1 MANSGRV
8 SMSQVMDVLNAG
20 KDADLQRIEP
30 VFVDI
35 LVDAQASRGLVEAI
49 RDAFLPEQA
58 TSQVNAA
65 LLDEHTKAPVVRP
78 DLCVIIGGGSDDA
91 VRDAASTYAYL
102 GVPVAIVAESVLDAP
117 EPHLSDSLMRLVSVA
132 ASSDY
137 PTLLARLARWV
148 VETSEKSTAMAANFP
163 FCRKAKVAQLVSM
176 YAKENAAIGA
186 RGSSGKSDVALM
198 TSNQAKLAL
207 DIAAAYGRPLTL
219 ERAQELA
226 GVVSAGVG
234 YRTFARGASK
244 FVPGMGWALNAG
256 VGYLG
261 TMATANA
268 IAAHFERQDAGA
280 KALPRVRA
288 LLGTVAGA
296 LPAVGE
302 AVVRARSGGSDAGTR
317 ALGSGME
324 GGRR

>member
-1 MANSGRV
+1 MASSGKV
-8 SMSQVMDVLNAG
+8 SMSQVMEVLNSG

-30 VFVDI
+30 VRVDI
-35 LVDAQASRGLVEAI
+35 YVDAQASRGLVEAI
-49 RDAFLPEQA
+49 RDAFLPEQV

-65 LLDEHTKAPVVRP
+65 LLAETTKAPVVRP
-78 DLCVIIGGGSDDA
+78 DLCVIVGGGSDDA
-91 VRDAASTYAYL
+91 VRDAASTYTYL

-117 EPHLSDSLMRLVSVA
+117 EPHLNEALMRLVSVA

-148 VETSEKSTAMAANFP
+148 VSTSEKSTAMAANFP
-163 FCRKAKVAQLVSM
+163 FCRKAKVAQLIKT
-176 YAKENAAIGA
+176 YASQNAAIGA
-186 RGSSGKSDVALM
+186 KGSSGRSDVSVM

-207 DIAAAYGRPLTL
+207 EIAAAYGRPLTL

-244 FVPGMGWALNAG
+244 FVPGMGWAINAG
-256 VGYLG
+256 VGYVG

-268 IAAHFERQDAGA
+268 IAAHFERLDAGA

-302 AVVRARSGGSDAGTR
+302 AVARVVVEANAASTR
-317 ALGSGME
+317 ALGSGTE
-324 GGRR
+324 GGES